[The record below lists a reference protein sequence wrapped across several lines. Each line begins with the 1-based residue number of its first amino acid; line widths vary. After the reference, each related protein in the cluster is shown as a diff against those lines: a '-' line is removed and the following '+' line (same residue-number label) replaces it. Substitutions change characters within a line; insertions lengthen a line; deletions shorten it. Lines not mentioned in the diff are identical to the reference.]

1 MEFIKEKFFYWGL
14 IAGSLWTAFGV
25 LVLVFLL
32 SEAPLEESLTF
43 LYEKKQLGGLI
54 SLAALINLP
63 VFFLS
68 IRKKKYAFAAGI
80 VAISLATVLLIV
92 FLKVYS

>member
-14 IAGSLWTAFGV
+14 IAGSLWITFGV
-25 LVLVFLL
+25 LVMVFIL
-32 SEAPLEESLTF
+32 SEAPLEESLIY
-43 LYEKKQLGGLI
+43 LYQKKQLGGLI

-68 IRKKKYAFAAGI
+68 IRKQNYPFAAGI

>member
-43 LYEKKQLGGLI
+43 LYEKN
-54 SLAALINLP
+54 SLA
-63 VFFLS
+63 V
-68 IRKKKYAFAAGI
+68 
-80 VAISLATVLLIV
+80 
-92 FLKVYS
+92 